1 MLFQNARVARR
12 GSVGRQEKSTGG
24 NRFGSAGRFRK
35 VNEPLRDTDREPEQ
49 LQSLATFK
57 AEAWP
62 LLPSLLRVALVL
74 TGDHDHAE
82 DLVQETMMRAYRHIA
97 SYRPGTNMKAWLMTI
112 LRRTHIDL
120 HRREARRVSTVAFE
134 PSDLESLVPASPETE
149 PADQSAAWSNPDE
162 LLNRFD
168 DELIED
174 ALRQLP
180 DAMRWVL
187 LLVDVEQMSVADT
200 AAALDVPE
208 GTVKS
213 RASRARTRLR
223 ELLHP
228 LALDRGWLR
237 EPQEG

>member
-1 MLFQNARVARR
+1 
-12 GSVGRQEKSTGG
+12 
-24 NRFGSAGRFRK
+24 
-35 VNEPLRDTDREPEQ
+35 VNEPLRDTDSETEQ
-49 LQSLATFK
+49 PRNLATFK

-74 TGDHDHAE
+74 TRDRDRAE

-120 HRREARRVSTVAFE
+120 HRRDARRVSTVAFD
-134 PSDLESLVPASPETE
+134 PSDLEAIAPAPE
-149 PADQSAAWSNPDE
+149 PAETDTAWSDPDE
-162 LLNRFD
+162 LLARFD
-168 DELIED
+168 DESIED
-174 ALRQLP
+174 ALRELP

-187 LLVDVEQMSVADT
+187 LLVDVEQMSIAEA

-228 LALDRGWLR
+228 VAQQRGWLT
-237 EPQEG
+237 EPQGG